1 MQTNMNHFLFC
12 IVKTKRVKKHWRF
25 DSKST
30 YLLEILISFVWWVA
44 MVKIKQSVARILDSI
59 DLIGRTCPV
68 MSLLSWESSLW
79 LYNYTSSINCPVIL
93 RTSWFDVSFIILLQS
108 FLLCCIFWSSHQPF
122 LVFSYYD
129 QIILH
134 RIL

>member
-1 MQTNMNHFLFC
+1 
-12 IVKTKRVKKHWRF
+12 
-25 DSKST
+25 
-30 YLLEILISFVWWVA
+30 

-79 LYNYTSSINCPVIL
+79 LYNYTCSINCTVI
-93 RTSWFDVSFIILLQS
+93 RWFDVSFIILLQS

-122 LVFSYYD
+122 LVFSYSD